1 MQRKDREAQSAAAQR
16 IRAAWRM
23 RACAA
28 GMAAGAQVFLLG
40 TGVARPLCLNAAW
53 IAGLA
58 AVPAS
63 ALSAAAC
70 RQTLA
75 HRRSKKLCRWLHG
88 LLALSFSLD
97 AAFAAAALASL
108 AEQSLLP
115 QTPAVHSLLMT
126 CVAIAACVLPGS
138 TGCVR
143 LAFALR
149 FALPVLLALLCV
161 PVLAPAGGRGLF
173 PILGTGTAQA
183 FLGAGVMLG
192 AAFPALMLLYPPPE
206 IRDMTDWEAYAV
218 PDAAFFVRRVLLG
231 AACGAALLLAVTLGG
246 TYESMA
252 AQHTWGERLMI
263 AAGSRPSAGLP
274 QTGIVLL
281 QILSIALLAANMLL
295 AGMQAAQ
302 CAFAA
307 CRGNWQARVFC
318 GAVFACAAA
327 ALLITGFDAALLCT
341 PVLLAALG
349 LALLFHRR
357 LGGGDEDET

>member
-58 AVPAS
+58 AIPAC
-63 ALSAAAC
+63 ALTAVAC
-70 RQTLA
+70 RRALM
-75 HRRSKKLCRWLHG
+75 HRRGKRLCRWLHG
-88 LLALSFSLD
+88 LLALSFSVD

-126 CVAIAACVLPGS
+126 CVAIAVCVLPGS
-138 TGCVR
+138 AGCVR

-161 PVLAPAGGRGLF
+161 PVLVPAGGRGLF
-173 PILGTGTAQA
+173 PILGTGAAQA

-192 AAFPALMLLYPPPE
+192 AAFPVLMLLYPPPE
-206 IRDMTDWEAYAV
+206 IRDMADWEAYAV
-218 PDAAFFVRRVLLG
+218 PDTAFFVRRVLLG
-231 AACGAALLLAVTLGG
+231 TACGAALLLAVTLGG

-252 AQHTWGERLMI
+252 AQYTWGERLMI

-281 QILSIALLAANMLL
+281 QIPAIALLGANMLL
-295 AGMQAAQ
+295 AGAQAAE
-302 CAFAA
+302 CAFAPLRA
-307 CRGNWQARVFC
+307 GRVSLALGC
-318 GAVFACAAA
+318 LVFAAAAA
-327 ALLITGFDAALLCT
+327 ALLITGFDAALLCA
-341 PVLLAALG
+341 PVLLAVLG